1 MKEKATLKQ
10 IAKELGVSVSTVS
23 KALNNSAEISE
34 TTKAKIKE
42 FAKLK
47 NYKPNIVALNLKNRQ
62 TKTIGVILPNILN
75 SFFAKVFTGI
85 EKVAEEKGYHIIT
98 CISNESLEK
107 EIHAMELLSNGTV
120 DGFILSIS
128 EESQKRNYFEHFT
141 DCINDDVPIVM
152 FDRVTDKVNCDKVI
166 VNDLDSAF
174 SATQHLIDSG
184 CKKIALLSTIDNLS
198 VGKLRA
204 KGYYKALYQNNFAFD
219 EDLIIL
225 TDASEDFDE
234 KLKTLF
240 KSQTID
246 GVFALDELASVSALK
261 CGLENG
267 YKIPEDLS
275 IIGFADGVWSKRLTP
290 SLSTVSQHGPEIG
303 ETATRLLIDLLEFKG
318 KEHSYKTT
326 IVKTELRHRGST
338 RQIT

>member
-10 IAKELGVSVSTVS
+10 IAKQLGVSVSTVS
-23 KALNNSAEISE
+23 KALNDSSEISE
-34 TTKAKIKE
+34 ATKTKIKE
-42 FAKLK
+42 FAKLQ
-47 NYKPNIVALNLKNRQ
+47 NYKPNITALNLKNRQ

-128 EESQKRNYFEHFT
+128 EESQKENYFEHFT
-141 DCINDDVPIVM
+141 DCINEGVPIVM
-152 FDRVTDKVNCDKVI
+152 FDRVTDKVKCDKVI
-166 VNDLDSAF
+166 VDDLDSAF
-174 SATQHLIDSG
+174 KATQQLINLG

-204 KGYYKALYQNNFAFD
+204 NGYFKALEQNKDTID
-219 EDLIIL
+219 ESQIIL
-225 TDASEDFDE
+225 TDSVEDFDK
-234 KLKTLF
+234 KLEILF
-240 KSQTID
+240 STQEID
-246 GVFALDELASVSALK
+246 GIFALDEHASVSSLK
-261 CGLENG
+261 FAIKNG
-267 YKIPEDLS
+267 YKVPENLS
-275 IIGFADGVWSKRLTP
+275 IIGFADGVWSRRLMP

-303 ETATRLLIDLLEFKG
+303 ETAARLLIEKLENKG
-318 KEHSYKTT
+318 EEYSYKTT
-326 IVKTELRHRGST
+326 IVKTELRERDST
-338 RQIT
+338 RKL

>member
-10 IAKELGVSVSTVS
+10 IAKQLGVSVSTVS
-23 KALNNSAEISE
+23 KALNNSPEISE
-34 TTKAKIKE
+34 ATKTKIQE

-47 NYKPNIVALNLKNRQ
+47 NYKPNITALNLKNQ
-62 TKTIGVILPNILN
+62 STKTIGVILPNILN

-128 EESQKRNYFEHFT
+128 EQSQKEDYFEHFI
-141 DCINDDVPIVM
+141 DCINDGTPIVM
-152 FDRVTDKVNCDKVI
+152 FDRVTDKVKCDKV
-166 VNDLDSAF
+166 VVDDLDSAF
-174 SATQHLIDSG
+174 HATQHLIDSG

-204 KGYYKALYQNNFAFD
+204 SGFFKALEENKISSDQS
-219 EDLIIL
+219 LILL
-225 TDASEDFDE
+225 TDSVAEFDAKLVTLLSEN
-234 KLKTLF
+234 KL
-240 KSQTID
+240 D
-246 GVFALDELASVSALK
+246 GIFALDEHASVAGLK
-261 CGLENG
+261 IALENE
-267 YKIPEDLS
+267 YKVPEELS
-275 IIGFADGVWSKRLTP
+275 IIGFADGVWSRRLTP

-303 ETATRLLIDLLEFKG
+303 EEAARLLIDQLES
-318 KEHSYKTT
+318 KEKEFTAKTSV
-326 IVKTELRHRGST
+326 IKTELRQRGST
-338 RQIT
+338 RKL